1 MADLMDAVIGCIG
14 VVGMCTLLVL
24 SGYEMGEAQGKREAV
39 SGFECPPGTMFQIV
53 RHDTGETK
61 CILPRRKA

>member
-14 VVGMCTLLVL
+14 VVGMCALLVW
-24 SGYEMGEAQGKREAV
+24 SGFSMGEQYGHRKAV
-39 SGFECPPGTMFQIV
+39 ADFECPPGTMFQIV